1 MMPTIINERIDSL
14 GHDVG
19 WAVNASNN

>member
-1 MMPTIINERIDSL
+1 MPTIINERIDSL